1 LKKEEEDMKKH
12 YFIPLF
18 IVIISVLLI
27 GCAGEKV
34 KPTPPAFQPYKF
46 QANQYEPKV
55 NNFMVILD
63 TSSSMADKYQG
74 QAKDNIAQNF
84 LMAMNETLPELKYN
98 GALRTFGHDA
108 YLPDRSTML
117 VYGVKSYSTS
127 GFGSAINGVKGPG
140 GDSSLPLAKAIT
152 SAGKDLASSQGPIA
166 LIIVSDGVDMD
177 QAPVKAAKALNSRFG
192 DRLCIDTVQVGDDP
206 GGKAILEQ
214 IAGASDCGFS
224 TTADKLATSSSL
236 GGFVEGIFL
245 AKPAPMAAVP
255 KPMDSDKDGVSDN
268 LDQCPNTPMGA
279 TVDARG
285 CWTYAAVVLFDI
297 NSAEVKSEAYPM
309 LNEAVLIMK
318 KNPDLNVEVDGH
330 TDSAGTAAYNMTL
343 SVKRAEAIKDHL
355 VTRGVD
361 PKRLT
366 TKGFGITK
374 PAASNDTK
382 EGRAKNRR
390 VEFTP
395 VK

>member
-1 LKKEEEDMKKH
+1 MKKH
-12 YFIPLF
+12 YSIPLF
-18 IVIISVLLI
+18 IVMISVLLI

-55 NNFMVILD
+55 DNFMVILD
-63 TSSSMADKYQG
+63 TSSSMADKCQG
-74 QAKDNIAQNF
+74 QAKGTIAKNF

-98 GALRTFGHDA
+98 GALRTFGHGG

-117 VYGVKSYSTS
+117 VYDVKSYSTS

-140 GDSSLPLAKAIT
+140 GDSSLPLARAIT
-152 SAGKDLASSQGPIA
+152 SAGKDLASSQGPIV

-177 QAPVKAAKALNSRFG
+177 QAPVKAAKALNSQFG

-214 IAGASDCGFS
+214 IAGASSCGFS
-224 TTADKLATSSSL
+224 TTADKLASSGSMA
-236 GGFVEGIFL
+236 GFVEGIFL
-245 AKPAPMAAVP
+245 AKPAPKPVP
-255 KPMDSDKDGVSDN
+255 VAKPMDSDGDGVPDN

-285 CWTYAAVVLFDI
+285 CWTYAALVLFDF

-309 LNEAVLIMK
+309 LQEAVLIMK
-318 KNPDLNVEVDGH
+318 KNPDLKVEVDGH
-330 TDSAGTAAYNMTL
+330 TDSIGPAAYNMTL
-343 SVKRAEAIKDHL
+343 SEKRAEAIKDHF
-355 VTRGVD
+355 VSRGID
-361 PKRLT
+361 PNRLT
-366 TKGFGITK
+366 TKGFGLTN
-374 PAASNDTK
+374 PAVSNDTK

-390 VEFTP
+390 VELTP